1 MQEQSERQQ
10 AQSPI
15 FQGIR
20 FIEHRGSAQHIPC
33 AYMDRK
39 LERPFSPPWFA
50 AYLRRQRMGLT
61 GVPWSDHCPGGS
73 DLPPTV
79 AQETEELGK
88 QPNHDAD
95 LVHGFLSGVWGL
107 TVVEDTAGDRGRRG
121 KKATAASRAAVCT
134 IYSET
139 VCSACRHLHRMA
151 LWRGDCG
158 SSNDR
163 ASIVGGAL
171 ERIFQPLCDQ
181 IDHHIPSCTAVVWEE
196 ERSPNH
202 KAAKAFIHRCTS
214 VAPVPEAWQEHH
226 SLQHMETCE

>member
-79 AQETEELGK
+79 AQETEELGE

-107 TVVEDTAGDRGRRG
+107 TVVEDTAGDRGAGGNNNNGHPSGWPSSQSTLRLYVARVG
-121 KKATAASRAAVCT
+121 IYTAWRYGEAT
-134 IYSET
+134 
-139 VCSACRHLHRMA
+139 
-151 LWRGDCG
+151 
-158 SSNDR
+158 
-163 ASIVGGAL
+163 
-171 ERIFQPLCDQ
+171 
-181 IDHHIPSCTAVVWEE
+181 
-196 ERSPNH
+196 
-202 KAAKAFIHRCTS
+202 
-214 VAPVPEAWQEHH
+214 VAPP
-226 SLQHMETCE
+226 TT

>member
-79 AQETEELGK
+79 AQETEELGE

-95 LVHGFLSGVWGL
+95 LVHGFLSGVWGSRSL
-107 TVVEDTAGDRGRRG
+107 RTRQATGEDGAKEQRPP
-121 KKATAASRAAVCT
+121 SRAAVCT

-139 VCSACRHLHRMA
+139 VYSACRHLHHMA
-151 LWRGDCG
+151 LWRDDCG

-163 ASIVGGAL
+163 ASLVGGAL

-181 IDHHIPSCTAVVWEE
+181 IDHHIPPSCTAVVWDEE
-196 ERSPNH
+196 PSPNH
-202 KAAKAFIHRCTS
+202 KAAKAFIHDAKPC
-214 VAPVPEAWQEHH
+214 AW
-226 SLQHMETCE
+226 S